1 MLKAIIF
8 DFNGVILDD
17 EPLHFQ
23 SMRDTVADIGI
34 RITKEEYWTHYL
46 PLDDGACLEAICR
59 KSHRKLDDGERR
71 RLLEKKTLGY
81 RQLLQGRVPV
91 FPGVTEF
98 IRAAAARFP
107 LALASG
113 ARRDEI
119 EPALQ
124 AAGLKRFFTVIA
136 GAEDFTRGKPHP
148 ECYLSTLELLNRKLN
163 GENTIQ
169 PHECLV
175 IEDSVGGVR
184 GAREA
189 GMACLAL
196 TNTYDRKSLGAANRI
211 VSSLREVPIEE
222 LESLCQEPS

>member
-34 RITKEEYWTHYL
+34 QITREEYWSRYL
-46 PLDDGACLEAICR
+46 PLDDAACLETICR
-59 KSHRKLDDGERR
+59 SRNRTLDPSERQ
-71 RLLEKKTLGY
+71 RLLELKALGY
-81 RQLLQGRVPV
+81 RKLLQGRVPV
-91 FPGVTEF
+91 FPGAAEF
-98 IRAAAARFP
+98 IQAAAARYP

-119 EPALQ
+119 ESALQ
-124 AAGLKRFFTVIA
+124 AAGLAGFFSVVA
-136 GAEDFTRGKPHP
+136 GAEDFVRGKPHP
-148 ECYLSTLELLNRKLN
+148 ECYVFTLGMLNRKLN
-163 GENTIQ
+163 GKAPIR

-189 GMACLAL
+189 GMVCLAL
-196 TNTYDRKSLGAANRI
+196 TNTYDRESLGAANRV
-211 VSSLREVPIEE
+211 VSSLREVRVED
-222 LESLCQEPS
+222 LESLWQEPS